1 MITLKTSSH
10 GKKLWYNI
18 QPMKISGT
26 ITAMVTP
33 FAADGSVDY
42 DRLREIVEAQV
53 AAGIDGICAVGT
65 SGESPTLSHEEHH
78 EVIAKTI
85 EFAAGR
91 TKIVAGT
98 GANSTS
104 EAISL
109 TKAAI
114 ATGGA
119 DATLQ
124 VTPYYN
130 KPNAEGLYR
139 HFMTIADLGLPVI
152 LYNVPGR
159 AGREIPLDVVVRLAS
174 HPNIVA
180 IKEAAG
186 SVDRVSAIKAA
197 LPDFTVLSGDD
208 SLALPMISV
217 GAEGV
222 ISVASNVIPKEMGD
236 MVRLARAGDFAAAR
250 AMHFKYYRLFH
261 DLFIDVNPVMVKE
274 ALWLMGRIE
283 RVFRLPLC
291 ETTDSNLAKMRE
303 TLASL
308 DLIKG

>member
-1 MITLKTSSH
+1 
-10 GKKLWYNI
+10 
-18 QPMKISGT
+18 MKIKGT

-33 FAADGSVDY
+33 FAQDGSVDFG
-42 DRLREIVEAQV
+42 RLASIVEAQV
-53 AAGIDGICAVGT
+53 AGGVEGICAVGT

-78 EVIAKTI
+78 KVIEKTI
-85 EFAAGR
+85 EFANGKVA
-91 TKIVAGT
+91 IVAGT

-104 EAISL
+104 EAVSL
-109 TKAAI
+109 TKAVI
-114 ATGGA
+114 SMGGA

-130 KPNAEGLYR
+130 KPNSEGLYR
-139 HFMTIADLGLPVI
+139 HFMTVADLGLPVI

-159 AGREIPLDVVVRLAS
+159 AGKEIPLDVVVRLAK
-174 HPNIVA
+174 HPNVVA

-186 SVDRVSAIKAA
+186 SVDRVSAIKNA

-208 SLALPMISV
+208 SLTVPMISV

-222 ISVASNVIPKEMGD
+222 ISVASNVIPREMSD
-236 MVRLARAGDFAAAR
+236 MVRFVLAGDFVKAR
-250 AMHFKYYRLFH
+250 EYHAKYYELFR

-274 ALWLMGRIE
+274 ALALTGRIE

-291 ETTDSNLAKMRE
+291 ETDDAKLARMKK
-303 TLASL
+303 TLEGAGIL
-308 DLIKG
+308 

>member
-1 MITLKTSSH
+1 
-10 GKKLWYNI
+10 
-18 QPMKISGT
+18 MKIKGT

-33 FAADGSVDY
+33 FQRDGSVDY
-42 DRLREIVEAQV
+42 GRLEAIVGEQLRGGV
-53 AAGIDGICAVGT
+53 EGICAVGT

-78 EVIAKTI
+78 RVIEKTI
-85 EFAAGR
+85 EFAGG
-91 TKIVAGT
+91 KCLIVAGT
-98 GANSTS
+98 GANSTA

-114 ATGGA
+114 AMGGA
-119 DATLQ
+119 DASLQ

-139 HFMTIADLGLPVI
+139 HFMTVADLGLPVI

-159 AGREIPLDVVVRLAS
+159 AGKEIPLDVVVRLAQ

-186 SVDRVSAIKAA
+186 SVERVSAIKNL

-208 SLALPMISV
+208 SLALPMIAV

-222 ISVASNVIPKEMGD
+222 ISVASNVIPKEMSD
-236 MVRLARAGDFAAAR
+236 FIRLALAGEFLKAR
-250 AMHFKYYRLFH
+250 EYHAKYYPLFH

-274 ALWLMGRIE
+274 ALALLGKCE

-291 ETTDSNLAKMRE
+291 ETTDANLARMRA
-303 TLASL
+303 TLSAL
-308 DLIKG
+308 GLCR

>member
-1 MITLKTSSH
+1 
-10 GKKLWYNI
+10 
-18 QPMKISGT
+18 
-26 ITAMVTP
+26 VTP
-33 FAADGSVDY
+33 FAKDGSVDY
-42 DRLREIVEAQV
+42 GRLASIVEAQV
-53 AAGIDGICAVGT
+53 AGGVEGICAVGT

-78 EVIAKTI
+78 KVIEKTI
-85 EFAAGR
+85 EFAGGKVA
-91 TKIVAGT
+91 IVAGT

-104 EAISL
+104 EAVSL
-109 TKAAI
+109 TEAVI
-114 ATGGA
+114 SMGGA

-139 HFMTIADLGLPVI
+139 HFMTVADLGLPVI

-159 AGREIPLDVVVRLAS
+159 AGKEIPLDVVVRLAK
-174 HPNIVA
+174 HPNVIA

-186 SVDRVSAIKAA
+186 SVDRVSAIKNA

-208 SLALPMISV
+208 SLTVPMISV

-222 ISVASNVIPKEMGD
+222 ISVASNVIPREMSD
-236 MVRLARAGDFAAAR
+236 MVRFALAGDFAKAR
-250 AMHFKYYRLFH
+250 EYHARYYELFR

-274 ALWLMGRIE
+274 ALAMMGRIE

-291 ETTDSNLAKMRE
+291 ETDDAKLAQMKK
-303 TLASL
+303 TLEGAGIL
-308 DLIKG
+308 

>member
-1 MITLKTSSH
+1 M
-10 GKKLWYNI
+10 KL
-18 QPMKISGT
+18 SGT
-26 ITAMVTP
+26 ITAMITP
-33 FAADGSVDY
+33 FDTKGEVDY
-42 DRLREIVEAQV
+42 GKLKAIVEEQV
-53 AAGIDGICAVGT
+53 AAGVEGICAVGT
-65 SGESPTLSHEEHH
+65 TGESPTLSHEEHH
-78 EVIAKTI
+78 KVIEKTI
-85 EFAAGR
+85 EFANGKI
-91 TKIVAGT
+91 TIVAGT

-109 TKAAI
+109 TKAVIDA
-114 ATGGA
+114 GGA
-119 DATLQ
+119 DASLQ

-139 HFMTIADLGLPVI
+139 HFMTVADLGLPVI

-159 AGREIPLDVVVRLAS
+159 AGREIPLDVVARLAI

-186 SVDRVSAIKAA
+186 SVDRVSAIKNM

-208 SLALPMISV
+208 SLAVPMISV

-236 MVRLARAGDFAAAR
+236 MVRFAMAGDYVKAR
-250 AMHFKYYRLFH
+250 EYHNKYYKLFR

-274 ALWLMGRIE
+274 ALALMGKID

-291 ETTDSNLAKMRE
+291 ETTDGNLERMKA
-303 TLASL
+303 TLAGVG
-308 DLIKG
+308 LI

>member
-1 MITLKTSSH
+1 M
-10 GKKLWYNI
+10 KL
-18 QPMKISGT
+18 QGT
-26 ITAMVTP
+26 ITALVTP
-33 FAADGSVDY
+33 FDKTGAVDY
-42 DRLREIVEAQV
+42 GKLKALVDEQV
-53 AAGIDGICAVGT
+53 AGGVEGICSVGT

-78 EVIAKTI
+78 KVIEKTI
-85 EFAAGR
+85 EFAAGK
-91 TKIVAGT
+91 TKIIAGT

-114 ATGGA
+114 AMGGS
-119 DATLQ
+119 DACLQ

-139 HFMTIADLGLPVI
+139 HFMTVADLGLPVV

-159 AGREIPLDVVVRLAS
+159 AGKEIPLDVVVRLAK
-174 HPNIVA
+174 HPNVIA

-186 SVDRVSAIKAA
+186 SVDRVSAIKSL

-208 SLALPMISV
+208 SLALPMIAV
-217 GAEGV
+217 GAAGV

-236 MVRLARAGDFAAAR
+236 MVRLALAGDFTKAR
-250 AMHFKYYRLFH
+250 ALHAKYYPLFH

-274 ALWLMGRIE
+274 ALGLMGKIE
-283 RVFRLPLC
+283 RTFRLPLC
-291 ETTDSNLAKMRE
+291 ETDDAKLAQMKK
-303 TLASL
+303 TLGAL
-308 DLIKG
+308 GLA

>member
-1 MITLKTSSH
+1 
-10 GKKLWYNI
+10 
-18 QPMKISGT
+18 MKIFGT
-26 ITAMVTP
+26 ITALVTP
-33 FAADGSVDY
+33 FAKDGSVDY
-42 DRLREIVEAQV
+42 GALKALVEEQT
-53 AAGIDGICAVGT
+53 AAGIEGICSVGT

-78 EVIAKTI
+78 KVIAKTI

-91 TKIVAGT
+91 AKIIAGT
-98 GANSTS
+98 GANSTA
-104 EAISL
+104 EALSL
-109 TKAAI
+109 TRSAI
-114 ATGGA
+114 ANGGA
-119 DATLQ
+119 DACLQ

-139 HFMTIADLGLPVI
+139 HFMTVADLGLPVI

-159 AGREIPLDVVVRLAS
+159 AGKEIPLDVVVRLAK

-186 SVDRVSAIKAA
+186 SVDRVSAIKSL

-208 SLALPMISV
+208 SLALPMMSV

-236 MVRLARAGDFAAAR
+236 MVRLALEGRFVEAR
-250 AMHFKYYRLFH
+250 AYHAKYYRLFH

-274 ALWLMGRIE
+274 ALALQKKIE

-291 ETTDSNLAKMRE
+291 ETDDAKLAQMKA
-303 TLASL
+303 TLTAL
-308 DLIKG
+308 GLV

>member
-1 MITLKTSSH
+1 M
-10 GKKLWYNI
+10 KL
-18 QPMKISGT
+18 SGT
-26 ITAMVTP
+26 ITALVTP
-33 FAADGSVDY
+33 FDKNGSVDY
-42 DRLREIVEAQV
+42 GRLKALVEEQV
-53 AAGIDGICAVGT
+53 AGGVEGICSVGT

-78 EVIAKTI
+78 KVIEKTI
-85 EFAAGR
+85 EFAAG
-91 TKIVAGT
+91 KVAIIAGT
-98 GANSTS
+98 GANSTA
-104 EAISL
+104 EAVSL

-114 ATGGA
+114 AAGGS
-119 DATLQ
+119 DACLQ

-139 HFMTIADLGLPVI
+139 HFTTVADLGLPVV

-159 AGREIPLDVVVRLAS
+159 SGREIPLDVVARLAK

-186 SVDRVSAIKAA
+186 LVDRVSAIKN
-197 LPDFTVLSGDD
+197 LVPSFTVLSGDD

-222 ISVASNVIPKEMGD
+222 ISVASNVVPREVGE
-236 MVRLARAGDFAAAR
+236 MVRLALAGDFTKAGALHR
-250 AMHFKYYRLFH
+250 KYYPLFR

-283 RVFRLPLC
+283 RSFRLPLC
-291 ETTDSNLAKMRE
+291 ETTDANIGRLRG
-303 TLASL
+303 TLAALGLVS
-308 DLIKG
+308 

>member
-1 MITLKTSSH
+1 
-10 GKKLWYNI
+10 
-18 QPMKISGT
+18 
-26 ITAMVTP
+26 MVTP
-33 FAADGSVDY
+33 FAKDGSVDY
-42 DRLREIVEAQV
+42 GRLASIVEAQV
-53 AAGIDGICAVGT
+53 AGGVEGICAVGT

-78 EVIAKTI
+78 KVIEKTI
-85 EFAAGR
+85 GFAGGKVA
-91 TKIVAGT
+91 IVAGT

-104 EAISL
+104 EAVSL
-109 TKAAI
+109 TEAVI
-114 ATGGA
+114 SMGGA

-139 HFMTIADLGLPVI
+139 HFMTVADLGLPVI

-159 AGREIPLDVVVRLAS
+159 AGKEIPLDVVVRLAK
-174 HPNIVA
+174 HPNVIA

-186 SVDRVSAIKAA
+186 SVDRVSAIKNA

-208 SLALPMISV
+208 SLTVPMISV

-222 ISVASNVIPKEMGD
+222 ISVASNVIPREMSD
-236 MVRLARAGDFAAAR
+236 MVRFALAGDFAKAR
-250 AMHFKYYRLFH
+250 EYHARYYELFR

-274 ALWLMGRIE
+274 ALAMMGRIE

-291 ETTDSNLAKMRE
+291 ETDDAKLAQMKK
-303 TLASL
+303 TLEGAGIL
-308 DLIKG
+308 

>member
-1 MITLKTSSH
+1 M
-10 GKKLWYNI
+10 KL
-18 QPMKISGT
+18 SGS
-26 ITAMVTP
+26 ITAMITP
-33 FAADGSVDY
+33 FDTKGEVDY
-42 DRLREIVEAQV
+42 GKLKAIVEEQV
-53 AAGIDGICAVGT
+53 AAGVEGICAVGT
-65 SGESPTLSHEEHH
+65 TGESPTLSHEEHH
-78 EVIAKTI
+78 KVIEKTI
-85 EFAAGR
+85 EFANGKV
-91 TKIVAGT
+91 TIVAGT
-98 GANSTS
+98 GTNSTS

-109 TKAAI
+109 TKAVIDA
-114 ATGGA
+114 GGA
-119 DATLQ
+119 DASLQ

-139 HFMTIADLGLPVI
+139 HFMTVADLGLPVI

-159 AGREIPLDVVVRLAS
+159 AGREIPLDVVARLAS

-186 SVDRVSAIKAA
+186 SVDRVSAIKNM

-208 SLALPMISV
+208 SLAVPMISV

-236 MVRLARAGDFAAAR
+236 MVRYAMAGDYVKAR
-250 AMHFKYYRLFH
+250 EYHNKYYKLFR

-274 ALWLMGRIE
+274 ALALMGKID

-291 ETTDSNLAKMRE
+291 ETTDGNLERMKA
-303 TLASL
+303 TLAGVG
-308 DLIKG
+308 LI